1 MSDFLVRPVE
11 RADVA
16 ELAALLNAIIA
27 RGGTTAFETPFEPDV
42 LADRYLLGPD
52 VFSARVAST
61 GDGAPL
67 AGFQIV
73 LRSAA
78 LPDGWGDI
86 GTFTRIGGTQR
97 GVGRALF
104 HHTER
109 AARARGLIS
118 LNATIRADNT
128 GGLAYYS
135 KLGFVDY
142 NIKRAIR
149 LQSGALLDRIEKRYA
164 LT

>member
-1 MSDFLVRPVE
+1 MSDFLVRTVE
-11 RADVA
+11 VADA
-16 ELAALLNAIIA
+16 AALAALLNAIIA
-27 RGGTTAFETPFEPDV
+27 RGGTTAFETPFEPEI

-52 VFSARVAST
+52 VFSACVAST
-61 GDGAPL
+61 DDGAPP
-67 AGFQIV
+67 AGFQILV
-73 LRSAA
+73 RSTE
-78 LPDGWGDI
+78 LPDLWGDI

-104 HHTER
+104 RHTER
-109 AARARGLIS
+109 AARERGLVA

-142 NIKRAIR
+142 NIRRGIP
-149 LQSGALLDRIEKRYA
+149 LLSGARVDRVEKRYA
-164 LT
+164 LA